1 MTFNEICKQAIEKWG
16 IDSQLDQTVEEA
28 AEFIQAINKFKRFN
42 NPSSLIEEINDL
54 EIMIGQVKAII
65 SRCTGMTLRTISRHI
80 KQHRVQKLNR
90 VEGLLNDR
98 NARDP
103 GR

>member
-1 MTFNEICKQAIEKWG
+1 MTFNEICRQAIEKWG
-16 IDSQLDQTVEEA
+16 IASQLDQTVEEA

-65 SRCTGMTLRTISRHI
+65 CQCTGMSLRTISRHI
-80 KQHRVQKLNR
+80 RQYRNQKLHRV
-90 VEGLLNDR
+90 EDLLNDR

-103 GR
+103 RR